1 MCTHSFF
8 DLAFAFRFAWNRLS
22 SLCLCFRTISASI
35 HSAVRQTYYHQMIMS
50 WSTDDIDLSTESWP
64 SVVYMKSSW
73 SHPAA
78 ESSWYFCYLALIAKP
93 ILIFSIQSQK
103 AKLDIVKSAD
113 SKLLKSAVRFCEFK
127 STNLPKKSE
136 TTCSEHLQMKEVA
149 TLRKIK
155 FEIIEIKSLL
165 EVSRI
170 LTSNRTLNRQ
180 FSSTWAPSDERSCYT
195 S

>member
-1 MCTHSFF
+1 
-8 DLAFAFRFAWNRLS
+8 
-22 SLCLCFRTISASI
+22 
-35 HSAVRQTYYHQMIMS
+35 MS

-78 ESSWYFCYLALIAKP
+78 ESSWYFCYLAPIAKP

-170 LTSNRTLNRQ
+170 LTSNRTLNRKLSNTWPWKRGPTTHSLCVLKSRQ
-180 FSSTWAPSDERSCYT
+180 FGL
-195 S
+195 

>member
-1 MCTHSFF
+1 MQNREILRVRANGRTFCMCTQMVEHFACARIHVSILHSFF
-8 DLAFAFRFAWNRLS
+8 DLAWSWLS

-78 ESSWYFCYLALIAKP
+78 ESSWYFCYLAPIAKP

-103 AKLDIVKSAD
+103 AKLDTVKSAD

-127 STNLPKKSE
+127 IPICPRNLRRPVPSTFRWKKLLHS
-136 TTCSEHLQMKEVA
+136 V
-149 TLRKIK
+149 
-155 FEIIEIKSLL
+155 KSSLK
-165 EVSRI
+165 S
-170 LTSNRTLNRQ
+170 
-180 FSSTWAPSDERSCYT
+180 
-195 S
+195 